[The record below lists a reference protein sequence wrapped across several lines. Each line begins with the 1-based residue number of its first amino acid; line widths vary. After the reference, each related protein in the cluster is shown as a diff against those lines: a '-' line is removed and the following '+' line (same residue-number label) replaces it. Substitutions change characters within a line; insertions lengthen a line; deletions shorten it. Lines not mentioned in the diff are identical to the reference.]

1 MPYLRKK
8 NPRLSAGIHDYQDIK
23 SLTHDTSFR
32 VLEEGD
38 DGLDLGAVG
47 HLILDLIDHVKHT
60 GLSME
65 EQTIG
70 IGDVLLHLLVDA
82 SLFHHRGVWTAIR
95 DGLATGDDE
104 RGHIVRQRT
113 TGLHHGQTPHTGVG
127 ILDGRAGEDGT
138 VVNLTVARNL
148 HAVAE
153 HAMVAHDGVVADMC
167 AFEQEVVVADDR
179 TSVAMGTAVDDDI
192 LADNVV
198 ITDFHV

>member
-1 MPYLRKK
+1 ML
-8 NPRLSAGIHDYQDIK
+8 
-23 SLTHDTSFR
+23 LTHDSTLSI
-32 VLEEGD
+32 LEELD
-38 DGLDLGAVG
+38 DLTDLGAVG
-47 HLILDLIDHVKHT
+47 HLILDLLDDVEYT
-60 GLSME
+60 RLTVE
-65 EQTIG
+65 EQKIG
-70 IGDVLLHLLVDA
+70 IGDVPLYLLVDA
-82 SLFHHRGVWTAIR
+82 CLVHHRGIRTAIR
-95 DGLATGDDE
+95 NGLATGDDE
-104 RGHIVRQRT
+104 RGHVVRQRT

-148 HAVAE
+148 HTVTK
-153 HAMVAHDGVVADMC
+153 HAMIAYDGIVADMR

>member
-1 MPYLRKK
+1 MILGDK
-8 NPRLSAGIHDYQDIK
+8 NTML
-23 SLTHDTSFR
+23 LTHDSTLSI
-32 VLEEGD
+32 LEELD
-38 DGLDLGAVG
+38 DLTDLGAVG
-47 HLILDLIDHVKHT
+47 HLILDLLDDVENT
-60 GLSME
+60 RLTVE

-70 IGDVLLHLLVDA
+70 IGDVPLYLLVDA
-82 SLFHHRGVWTAIR
+82 CLVHHRGVWTAIR

-104 RGHIVRQRT
+104 RRHIVRQRT

-138 VVNLTVARNL
+138 IVNLTVARNL
-148 HAVAE
+148 HTVAE
-153 HAMVAHDGVVADMC
+153 HAMVAHDGVVADMR

-192 LADNVV
+192 LADDVV